1 MISQI
6 KTNREALVARSSRAS
21 RRIAGAVMLIGLLS
35 TGCFAQVAVSD
46 APATIHRAET
56 DARTIHV
63 TVGHSFFLDTKSRLR
78 RVYIADPTVLDS
90 ITLSPNQIIVTA
102 MTPGITSLILLDEEG
117 QAQSFVVS
125 SDLDVENLRTA
136 MSQAMPRDNVSVQ
149 GMVGRIVL
157 SGRVKSDAESDAAVK
172 LASLY
177 SKDVANALIVAPGHP
192 KQVRLDVRILEVDR
206 TKLLQL
212 GINLFNPGGNT
223 SFLAATTTGQYPSV
237 ATLSPSTTGGIANL
251 VTTNP
256 LNFMLYSAKLNLGT
270 TIQDLQSKQVLQI
283 LAEPTITT
291 ISGEKASFLSGG
303 QFPFP
308 VVQPGSGAGSTS
320 VVTIQFREYGVK
332 VEFTPI
338 VNDDGTIRLH
348 VTPEVSSLDYTN
360 SVTIGGSTIPA
371 LSTRR
376 ADTDVELHSN
386 ESFAISGLLD
396 QRTTDL
402 MSRTPG
408 AADIPILG
416 ALFKSKNTNHSTTE
430 LVVVVTPT
438 VVDPLS
444 ENVEPKQPDLPI
456 PTLDT
461 GSFDKSLG
469 KNLNPSPAAPPLQDG
484 NPFTSVQMPGSPA
497 AAAVATPAVATQRPL
512 PPAAPPSA
520 TPSPVAAPV
529 AAPVVAPVVATQ
541 TASPQRAPSTPVTNS
556 VAIAVAP
563 PVAPV
568 VVQPQPVAL
577 APAPRAAYIEPL
589 AITPTAV
596 PRVSSAP
603 EALLDAPVAS
613 VVVPTVI
620 APAMDSEPHA
630 SDAPAAAST
639 VSHAEA
645 SATSGSARPMV
656 QIMALS
662 NNSDADAMVAALRRH
677 GYNVAV
683 THEPQDSLLHLEV
696 GPFADNSAAQAM
708 RQRLLLEGYN
718 ATVK

>member
-1 MISQI
+1 VRSQT
-6 KTNREALVARSSRAS
+6 KTKREEPVERSSWVGRT
-21 RRIAGAVMLIGLLS
+21 IAGAAILLASLS
-35 TGCFAQVAVSD
+35 TASFAQAAASD
-46 APATIHRAET
+46 APVTIHRAET

-78 RVYIADPTVLDS
+78 RVYIADPAVLDS

-136 MSQAMPRDNVSVQ
+136 MSQAMPHDNVGVQ
-149 GMVGRIVL
+149 GMVGRVVL
-157 SGRVKSDAESDAAVK
+157 SGKVTSEAASDAAFK

-192 KQVRLDVRILEVDR
+192 KQVRLQVRILEVDR
-206 TKLLQL
+206 TKLMQL

-223 SFLAATTTGQYPSV
+223 SFLASTTTGQYPSA
-237 ATLSPSTTGGIANL
+237 ATLTPSLTSGIGNL

-308 VVQPGSGAGSTS
+308 VVQPGGGAGSTS
-320 VVTIQFREYGVK
+320 VVTIQFREFGVK

-371 LSTRR
+371 LTTRR

-386 ESFAISGLLD
+386 ESYAISGLLD

-402 MSRTPG
+402 MSKTPG
-408 AADIPILG
+408 AASIPILG

-444 ENVEPKQPDLPI
+444 EDVEPKQPELPI

-461 GSFDKSLG
+461 GSFDQSLG
-469 KNLNPSPAAPPLQDG
+469 KNLNPTPAAPPLQQG
-484 NPFTSVQMPGSPA
+484 NPFSSNVAPTSPVATPVATPVTAAQKPLQQSAPVATTPVPA
-497 AAAVATPAVATQRPL
+497 AAPVVTPAVVARVPL
-512 PPAAPPSA
+512 PQSEPAPSTPKSVAVVVAPPAAPAPVLPQPVKLASA
-520 TPSPVAAPV
+520 TPAAYIAPV
-529 AAPVVAPVVATQ
+529 AIVPAQVPMQLSPEALAAAPIASITVPTVMAPALDSASHDSEAPAAVPEVKSAVVATAI
-541 TASPQRAPSTPVTNS
+541 TAS
-556 VAIAVAP
+556 
-563 PVAPV
+563 
-568 VVQPQPVAL
+568 
-577 APAPRAAYIEPL
+577 
-589 AITPTAV
+589 
-596 PRVSSAP
+596 
-603 EALLDAPVAS
+603 
-613 VVVPTVI
+613 
-620 APAMDSEPHA
+620 H
-630 SDAPAAAST
+630 
-639 VSHAEA
+639 
-645 SATSGSARPMV
+645 PMV